1 MSQHFV
7 CVHCEKIR
15 RPVRVQ
21 IGWDKPFSEFYLLVL
36 EEPAAGEDFDEDK
49 VVYSNSYDPTSH
61 GKELD
66 YYQSILSLL
75 GCKVPDVMWRA
86 AYQDRDFNV
95 VNKSVF
101 YSPNGDVVDT
111 F

>member
-49 VVYSNSYDPTSH
+49 VVYSNSYDPTSQ

-66 YYQSILSLL
+66 YYKSILSLL
-75 GCKVPDVMWRA
+75 GCKVPDVMWRT

-101 YSPNGDVVDT
+101 YSPNGDVVDP